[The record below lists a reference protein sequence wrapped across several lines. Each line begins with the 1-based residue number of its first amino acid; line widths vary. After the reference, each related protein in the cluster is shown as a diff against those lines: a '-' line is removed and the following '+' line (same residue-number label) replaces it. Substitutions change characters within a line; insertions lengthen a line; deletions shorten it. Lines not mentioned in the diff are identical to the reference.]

1 MAKNLFIFV
10 QSLQDCYTNFM
21 DWIKRNHVILATCS
35 VIVAVLQVLKQNIS
49 KILKYKIKKATKF
62 RKQAKLFVMQEE
74 C

>member
-1 MAKNLFIFV
+1 
-10 QSLQDCYTNFM
+10 M